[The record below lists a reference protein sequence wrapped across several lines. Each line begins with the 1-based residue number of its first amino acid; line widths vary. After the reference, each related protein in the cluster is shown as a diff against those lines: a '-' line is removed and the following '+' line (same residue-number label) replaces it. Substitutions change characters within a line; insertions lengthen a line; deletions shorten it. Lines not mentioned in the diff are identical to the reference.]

1 MHKIYANRIIRAV
14 CLGFSVTFAHKK
26 HSQNITSEQL
36 SKQFYMRKEKKAT
49 ALLKILCYSKG
60 YEGKTMNYKNT
71 IRGIFKD
78 RPNRFIAHVQ
88 IGDQLETVHV
98 KNTADAGNF
107 LFRKQK

>member
-1 MHKIYANRIIRAV
+1 
-14 CLGFSVTFAHKK
+14 
-26 HSQNITSEQL
+26 
-36 SKQFYMRKEKKAT
+36 
-49 ALLKILCYSKG
+49 
-60 YEGKTMNYKNT
+60 MNYKNT

>member
-1 MHKIYANRIIRAV
+1 M
-14 CLGFSVTFAHKK
+14 
-26 HSQNITSEQL
+26 
-36 SKQFYMRKEKKAT
+36 
-49 ALLKILCYSKG
+49 KILCYSKR
-60 YEGKTMNYKNT
+60 YEGKNMNYKNT

-98 KNTADAGNF
+98 RTQADAENF